1 MFLFI
6 NLNQRL
12 QRDFVMNAVRPR
24 MPPFGVAYV
33 AACLAQIGVKS
44 ILHDDNLREFSDD
57 QLRDLLKRYK
67 GDLQAVGLTS
77 VSTTLRQL
85 SRVSRIVKEE
95 LPDVPIIV
103 GGPHARLL
111 PEDIISIPEIDVV
124 FASEAELSIVEYAQ
138 RRNVASI
145 GGVMFKSGGRIMK
158 STPEPQVVHNLDQ
171 IPFPAYDLFNIAE
184 YNATKGI
191 VKRSPASYIITSRG
205 CPYDCKFCSSKALNR
220 STEKRIRF
228 RSAENVV
235 NEIEWLVKAHKVRE
249 LFFSDDMFTGN
260 TKHLMGI
267 CEGLIKRHL
276 DLIWVCMTHVQHVN
290 VEKLRAMKAAGCH
303 QLCFGVES
311 GDPHIQ
317 KVINKNLDL
326 NVVRN
331 AVAMAQKVGLDVRC
345 SFMFG
350 NESETCQTMQR
361 TIDFAKSLKI
371 EFASFNIATPY
382 PGTHLRNWAL
392 NNGYLANPDYEAL
405 DSTTYTIVTPDLP
418 PGTVEAYCS
427 KAFRSFYYSPHYM
440 LRRFKKMRD
449 LEELKRVAKSA
460 VYAMKTLPVVMKQ
473 LTKTKG
479 GFLSIPPKSGDGA

>member
-1 MFLFI
+1 MFLFV

-12 QRDFVMNAVRPR
+12 QREFVMNAVRPQ
-24 MPPFGVAYV
+24 MPPFGIAYV

-44 ILHDDNLREFSDD
+44 ILHDDNLRAFSDD
-57 QLRDLLKRYK
+57 QLRDLFARYK

-77 VSTTLRQL
+77 ISTTLRQL
-85 SRVSRIVKEE
+85 SRVSRIAKEV

-111 PEDIISIPEIDVV
+111 PEDIISVPEIDVV
-124 FASEAELSIVEYAQ
+124 FTSEAELSIVQYAKGID
-138 RRNVASI
+138 VASI
-145 GGVMFKSGGRIMK
+145 GGLMFKSGDNIVR
-158 STPEPQVVHNLDQ
+158 STPEPHVVHNLDE

-184 YNATKGI
+184 YNATKGLA
-191 VKRSPASYIITSRG
+191 KRSPSSYIITSRG
-205 CPYDCKFCSSKALNR
+205 CPYDCRFCSSKALNPL
-220 STEKRIRF
+220 TGKRIRY

-235 NEIEWLVKAHKVRE
+235 NEIEWVVKAHGVRE
-249 LFFSDDMFTGN
+249 LSFSDDMFTGN
-260 TKHLMGI
+260 SKHLMGI
-267 CEGLIKRHL
+267 CEGLIKRRL
-276 DLIWVCMTHVQHVN
+276 DLLWVCMTHVQNVN

-350 NESETCQTMQR
+350 NEGETPQTMQR
-361 TIDFAKSLKI
+361 TIDFAKSLKT

-382 PGTHLRNWAL
+382 PGTHLRRWAL
-392 NNGYLANPDYEAL
+392 EHGYLTNPDYEAL

-418 PGTVEAYCS
+418 PGMVEAYCS

-440 LRRFKKMRD
+440 LRRLKKMRD
-449 LEELKRVAKSA
+449 VEELKRVAKSA
-460 VYAMKTLPVVMKQ
+460 AYAMKAVPIVVKQ
-473 LTKTKG
+473 LTRTKQA
-479 GFLSIPPKSGDGA
+479 IPQSPYQER